1 MTDFDDWYAQQ
12 NPWIDPERDECLA
25 ELRKAYEAG
34 AASKDKTMKLN
45 DAIETILDFYLV
57 QVEGDLVVAH
67 ATDILPTT
75 VEVWAAWTALA
86 KQTGRIP
93 QQRIKTMT
101 PLTPM
106 QKHEQRLQMQQQGIN
121 AAASQDKTMTTPT
134 PEEQAETWK
143 TFEARINA
151 RSEAKADNAADIK
164 AAGGLASDKTLR
176 DEFAGRVITGIS
188 ATEGDMQ
195 WMTQHGAKYAY
206 QIADAMLE
214 ARKTTGEGKA

>member
-1 MTDFDDWYAQQ
+1 MTDFNDWYAQQ

-101 PLTPM
+101 PMTPA
-106 QKHEQRLQMQQQGIN
+106 QKHEQRLQMQRQGIN
-121 AAASQDKTMTTPT
+121 AAASQDKIMTH
-134 PEEQAETWK
+134 EERAERK
-143 TFEARINA
+143 ANHFFEAATAKHNA
-151 RSEAKADNAADIK
+151 LK

-176 DEFAGRVITGIS
+176 DEFAGLALAGLAQDESVTAERAGEI
-188 ATEGDMQ
+188 
-195 WMTQHGAKYAY
+195 AY
-206 QIADAMLE
+206 EMADAMLE
-214 ARKTTGEGKA
+214 ARKTPEGDKT